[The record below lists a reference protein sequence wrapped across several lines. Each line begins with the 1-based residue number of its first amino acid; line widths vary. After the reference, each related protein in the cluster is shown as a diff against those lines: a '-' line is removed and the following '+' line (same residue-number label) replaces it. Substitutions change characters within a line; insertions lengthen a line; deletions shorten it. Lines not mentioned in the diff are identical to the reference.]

1 VVLGKSQ
8 LALERGFNT
17 ITCRPRLGRGPVTLF
32 RFYGPGCDKMHV
44 ATGELESSE
53 LSPSLMVNIR
63 LNGNRWDFLDQCFGN
78 HYVVVAGDIRG
89 ELKVLCTWLGITIFK
104 T

>member
-1 VVLGKSQ
+1 
-8 LALERGFNT
+8 
-17 ITCRPRLGRGPVTLF
+17 
-32 RFYGPGCDKMHV
+32 
-44 ATGELESSE
+44 
-53 LSPSLMVNIR
+53 MVNIR

-89 ELKVLCTWLGITIFK
+89 ELKVLCGWLGITIFE